1 VREAR
6 RRRPPGL
13 PVLARFE
20 IVEGVRPI
28 RGDPANSQVRVM
40 VERPY
45 LDLDGMQLIDRTR
58 IQLIKVW
65 STTK

>member
-1 VREAR
+1 
-6 RRRPPGL
+6 L